1 MRILFLLLVAL
12 FISPTFAQAEDLCYI
27 NDSDNKYVKWKPT
40 IPKEC
45 EVGDILVIS
54 FSNRQ
59 ATADRNTPRIASE
72 FCDYEKQ
79 IKIDHQYLSCV
90 LKTKTPRKKKRSRQ
104 PF

>member
-12 FISPTFAQAEDLCYI
+12 FISPTFAKAEDICYI
-27 NDSDNKYVKWKPT
+27 YDDSETYMFKPT
-40 IPKEC
+40 IPKSC
-45 EVGDILVIS
+45 KVGDILAIS
-54 FSNRQ
+54 FSDRY
-59 ATADRNTPRIASE
+59 ATADRNTPRLASE